1 MSHRSRIAFRHFL
14 PSLAL
19 MALSSAA
26 PALYAQ
32 GLPPT
37 PANDYATTPEDVV
50 LYKTVVAN
58 DTDPDGT
65 VLPFTITLAGSF
77 QHGFGVTDYVNGAI
91 QYVPD
96 ADYNGPDSVAY
107 RVCDNSGLCATAW
120 LFVTVEPVNDAP
132 VAVRDV
138 AETAEDVPLVLRP
151 LLNDSD
157 PLDPAGGIDATSL
170 RVVDSFAHG
179 FVEPGPEPG
188 TWTYRPDPDW
198 HGSDSIRY
206 EVCDLG
212 NPLPGR
218 CARAWHRVDVTPLND
233 GPQWSVPSP
242 TEIGFCLD
250 PQALW
255 PALQVWDIDGGTV
268 QAEIS
273 VLGDPG
279 ATARLLAFDR
289 DDQAS
294 WTLSDNVLRTAPLSG
309 ADLGYAL
316 RRVTA
321 QPAAASIDPVWH
333 RVRLQVSDGIAPP
346 LTFHVVLRPD
356 WMDPTACDQDGD
368 GLADGVECAAQP
380 CDLDVDGL
388 PNHRDTDADG
398 DGWADAHPREAGDCQ
413 ANGVPD
419 FLDPV
424 SCDLQRPA
432 VISTSTADVFYAGGV
447 GAYPNCRL
455 EVYDATGRLL
465 HRAQPYRNDWRANR
479 AAAGIVFYAFWL
491 DAEQPRPDYSGPLFL
506 AP

>member
-273 VLGDPG
+273 VLGDP
-279 ATARLLAFDR
+279 
-289 DDQAS
+289 
-294 WTLSDNVLRTAPLSG
+294 
-309 ADLGYAL
+309 
-316 RRVTA
+316 
-321 QPAAASIDPVWH
+321 SIDPVWH